1 VAGSLVGRR
10 KPGSVRAVWG
20 YEGIYLVIAR
30 EGHGVFEVQRRG
42 SMWLESVLRT
52 RERGERRIGEVD

>member
-1 VAGSLVGRR
+1 MAGSLVGRR

-42 SMWLESVLRT
+42 SMWLE
-52 RERGERRIGEVD
+52 